1 MMKITCSIEMVIH
14 IDHMN
19 GHIVGFHLAREQ
31 SPVPKHMVHPLSWEK
46 LHLFLRKFRKHSYTG
61 YQGGKGTI

>member
-1 MMKITCSIEMVIH
+1 MVALQDFIYL
-14 IDHMN
+14 I
-19 GHIVGFHLAREQ
+19 AREQ

-61 YQGGKGTI
+61 TKVVKGQFRTPEADF